1 MKFWRTIVLQVQD
14 RRGFL
19 DKRVVDE
26 GPAPEM
32 QERRVR
38 VERRGFKVE
47 EFDFDERIIM
57 GQDYTI

>member
-1 MKFWRTIVLQVQD
+1 MKFWRTIVLQD

-26 GPAPEM
+26 GPTPEI

-38 VERRGFKVE
+38 AERRGFKVE
-47 EFDFDERIIM
+47 EFDFDERITM
-57 GQDYTI
+57 DQDHTI